1 MVIRVTSY
9 DPKLATIE
17 HGGVE
22 LVDAWRDSDEK
33 IIWIDIES
41 ISNNDDE
48 ELLRRFGIHPLAIQD
63 ALRPRHPP
71 KIERFKDFL
80 FILFRG
86 LDADTNGIDFG
97 VIQLSFFVGERFLI
111 SRHIG
116 SSISANWLFKQLE
129 FEPQLMAEGPGSLAV
144 RLSNRLARRYVE
156 ILLGLEP
163 RLDEIEDEMFGQ
175 PDDSLLSE
183 LTRYKS
189 RLRNIN
195 RIAKYHEQ
203 IAARLRSENDPLL
216 SESLEH
222 EIVDLYEQ
230 VERTQSLAN
239 LHYQI
244 ASDLTDGYLG
254 MSSHRLNRVMQ
265 ILTIITVIFVPL
277 TFLAGVYGM
286 NFENM
291 PELSTRSGY
300 FIVIAIMFVIA
311 VTQLI
316 YFRKKRWV

>member
-1 MVIRVTSY
+1 MIRVTLY
-9 DPKLATIE
+9 DPKLAKVRN
-17 HGGVE
+17 GGME
-22 LVDAWRDSDEK
+22 LVDVWKDSDEQV
-33 IIWIDIES
+33 IWIDIES
-41 ISNNDDE
+41 TSNDNDE
-48 ELLRRFGIHPLAIQD
+48 ELLRQFDIHPLAIQD

-71 KIERFKDFL
+71 KIERFKDFM

-86 LDADTNGIDFG
+86 LDADTDDIDFG
-97 VIQLSFFVGERFLI
+97 VIQLSLFLGKRFLI

-116 SSISANWLFKQLE
+116 SSLSANWLFEELKS
-129 FEPQLMAEGPGSLAV
+129 EPDLMSEGTGSLAI

-156 ILLGLEP
+156 ILLALEP
-163 RLDEIEDEMFGQ
+163 RLDEIEDEMFRQ

-203 IAARLRSENDPLL
+203 IAARLRNEKDPLL
-216 SESLEH
+216 GDSLEH
-222 EIVDLYEQ
+222 DIIDLYEQ

-244 ASDLTDGYLG
+244 ATDLTDGYLG
-254 MSSHRLNRVMQ
+254 MSSHQLNRVMQ

-277 TFLAGVYGM
+277 TFLAGIYGM
-286 NFENM
+286 NFQNM

-300 FIVIAIMFVIA
+300 FVVIGVMLVIAAI
-311 VTQLI
+311 QLI

>member
-1 MVIRVTSY
+1 MIRATLY
-9 DPKLATIE
+9 DPKLKKVQR
-17 HGGVE
+17 GGLE
-22 LVDAWRDSDEK
+22 LIDAWRESDDQV
-33 IIWIDIES
+33 IWVDIES
-41 ISNNDDE
+41 ISNNDDK
-48 ELLRRFGIHPLAIQD
+48 ELLLQFDIHPLAIQD
-63 ALRPRHPP
+63 ALRSRHPP
-71 KIERFKDFL
+71 KIERFENFL

-86 LDADTNGIDFG
+86 LDADTSDIEFG
-97 VIQLSFFVGERFLI
+97 VIQLSLFVGERFLI

-116 SSISANWLFKQLE
+116 SSLSANWLFERLTN
-129 FEPQLMAEGPGSLAV
+129 EPQLVAEGTGALAI

-163 RLDEIEDEMFGQ
+163 RLDEIEEEMFRQ

-203 IAARLRSENDPLL
+203 IAARLRSEKDTLIP
-216 SESLEH
+216 ESLEH
-222 EIVDLYEQ
+222 DIIDLYEQ

-244 ASDLTDGYLG
+244 ATDLTDGYLG
-254 MSSHRLNRVMQ
+254 MSSHQLNRVMQ

-277 TFLAGVYGM
+277 TFLAGIYGM

-291 PELSTRSGY
+291 PELSSRSGY
-300 FIVIAIMFVIA
+300 FVVIAVMFVIA

-316 YFRKKRWV
+316 YFRRKRWV

>member
-1 MVIRVTSY
+1 MINVVSY
-9 DPKLATIE
+9 DPKLKKTQ
-17 HGGVE
+17 HGGAE
-22 LVDAWRDSDEK
+22 LLDAWRNSVDQLV
-33 IIWIDIES
+33 WIDIES
-41 ISNNDDE
+41 VANDNDE
-48 ELLRRFGIHPLAIQD
+48 ELLREFGIHPLAIQD

-71 KIERFKDFL
+71 KIERFDDFL

-86 LDADTNGIDFG
+86 LDADTDGLDFG
-97 VIQLSFFVGERFLI
+97 VIQLSLFIGERFLI

-116 SSISANWLFKQLE
+116 KSISANWLFAQLKS
-129 FEPQLMAEGPGSLAV
+129 EPRLMAEGTGALAI

-163 RLDEIEDEMFGQ
+163 RLDEIEDEMFQ
-175 PDDSLLSE
+175 RPDDSLLSE
-183 LTRYKS
+183 LTKYKS

-203 IAARLRSENDPLL
+203 IVARLQRTGDPLFPEFL
-216 SESLEH
+216 QH

-239 LHYQI
+239 LYYQI
-244 ASDLTDGYLG
+244 ATDLTDGYLG
-254 MSSHRLNRVMQ
+254 MSSHQLNRVMQ

-277 TFLAGVYGM
+277 TFLAGIYGM

-291 PELSTRSGY
+291 PELATQSGY
-300 FIVIAIMFVIA
+300 FAVIAVMFVI
-311 VTQLI
+311 VVIQLY
-316 YFRKKRWV
+316 YFRKKRWI